1 MTERLYYTDSGL
13 ADFRAKVVAGDEPA
27 TTLYLDRTAF
37 YPTSGGQPHDL
48 GTLNGIA
55 VVDVIDEEERIAHR
69 MASPLRATEVHGII
83 DWPRRFDHMQQHTGQ
98 HLLSA
103 VLAER
108 FGVATLSF
116 HLGDEA
122 ATIDVDA
129 ADLPPGKLVEI
140 ERAANEEIWADRL
153 VSAAVEHDA
162 GGLRKASERTGALRV
177 VTIAGL
183 DRSACGGT
191 HVSSTGQIGLVLL
204 RRVEKVRQSLRI
216 EFLCGGRA
224 LDRARADFTALSAAA
239 RVYSVGLDLVPASV
253 RDAQARL
260 ATAEKA
266 VTKLRI
272 SAAEQRGV
280 DGYAQTEANPHGRR
294 TMVAEVSAI
303 SDEVR
308 AEAQGFTR
316 LGRAAYLAWADG
328 AVLFAVSAES
338 DLNAGT
344 LFKEAMGQAGGQAGG
359 RGGGGQT
366 LAQGSSDNA
375 RALVEW
381 LQSKI

>member
-37 YPTSGGQPHDL
+37 YPASGGQPHDL

-69 MASPLRATEVHGII
+69 LASPLRATEVQGLI

-116 HLGDEA
+116 NLGDDA

-129 ADLPPGKLVEI
+129 ADLPAGKLVEI

-153 VSAAVEHDA
+153 VTAAVENDA
-162 GGLRKASERTGALRV
+162 VGLRKASERAGPLRV

-204 RRVEKVRQSLRI
+204 RRVEKVRQSLRL

-239 RVYSVGLDLVPASV
+239 RVYSVGLDLLPASV
-253 RDAQARL
+253 RDSQARL

-266 VTKLRI
+266 LTKLRI

-280 DGYAQTEANPHGRR
+280 AAYGQTEANAQGRR
-294 TMVAEVSAI
+294 VMVAEVSAI

-308 AEAQGFTR
+308 AEAQGFTQ
-316 LGRAAYLAWADG
+316 LGRAAYAAWTDG
-328 AVLFAVSAES
+328 AVLLAVSAES
-338 DLNAGT
+338 DLNAGA
-344 LFKEAMGQAGGQAGG
+344 LFKEAVGHVGG

-366 LAQGSSDNA
+366 LAQGSSENA

-381 LQSKI
+381 LQSRL